1 MANLAIGLKIE
12 LPKSIFAISNMTPEN
27 YVTIIILMKCLR
39 AFGAVVTIII
49 PILLIRIACAHDA
62 RTLNKQITPHTGH
75 RLWWPIKLGNSVN
88 ITHFRDSRFDLC
100 SMVNMID
107 QKTLNTLNTATE
119 RTSARSIDRLAE
131 PKEREKEWERR
142 KEMNKKTRNAK
153 QKVSYAWIR
162 KRIRLCKRFSRN
174 YPWKTHAREMAVGW
188 LAGWMVVRL
197 FFQPDYV
204 ATESE

>member
-27 YVTIIILMKCLR
+27 YVTIIMLMKCLR

-88 ITHFRDSRFDLC
+88 ITHWFMLNGKYDRPKDSQHSQHSNRTDWP
-100 SMVNMID
+100 N
-107 QKTLNTLNTATE
+107 QK
-119 RTSARSIDRLAE
+119 
-131 PKEREKEWERR
+131 KERRSESAEKKWI
-142 KEMNKKTRNAK
+142 KKTRNAK

-188 LAGWMVVRL
+188 LVGWSFVSFSNLIM
-197 FFQPDYV
+197 
-204 ATESE
+204 